1 MSFAFSSMTSISSPP
16 TPAAGIP
23 PPLRPEAVIDPSLLA
38 DEIPARF
45 IDALANQFGFGDA
58 EQDLRLNL
66 HGFAK
71 VLIISLLTN

>member
-1 MSFAFSSMTSISSPP
+1 MSFVFSSMTSIGSPS
-16 TPAAGIP
+16 TPAASAP
-23 PPLRPEAVIDPSLLA
+23 PAVRPEAVIDPSLLT